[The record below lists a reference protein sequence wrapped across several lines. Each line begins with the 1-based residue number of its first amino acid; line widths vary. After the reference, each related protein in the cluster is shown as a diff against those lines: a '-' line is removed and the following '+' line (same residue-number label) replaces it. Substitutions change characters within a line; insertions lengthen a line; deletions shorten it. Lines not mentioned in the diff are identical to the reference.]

1 MSPISALTSEK
12 LLALVRVGDTDAFG
26 LLHERHASFAM
37 GVAMAV
43 TRDRWAAED
52 AVQEAFLALWRSADR
67 YDPNLSLVT
76 TWLAMIVRRRAIEQ
90 LRRRRMTS
98 ELPDGD
104 GLPIALITQ
113 DPWKEIAQRLDRN
126 ELVGGLAKLRATQR
140 DALTLAFFAQLT
152 HTEVADQL
160 GLPLGTAKSR
170 IRAGLRAL
178 RAIIPAESVGSL
190 NAPLPRADGEA
201 DRHRPEARQIDGG
214 SQLRPPSARRGRDTG
229 PDIHQPGGLAGTA
242 GVVVGAMA
250 AGIPLISTARS
261 SSASA
266 NRC

>member
-1 MSPISALTSEK
+1 MSPIPALTSEE
-12 LLALVRVGDTDAFG
+12 LLARVRVGDTDAFG

-67 YDPNLSLVT
+67 YNAQRSSVS

-90 LRRRRMTS
+90 LRRRRLTS

-104 GLPIALITQ
+104 GLPIALVTQ
-113 DPWKEIAQRLDRN
+113 DAWKEIAGRLDRI
-126 ELVGGLAKLRATQR
+126 ELVGEVAKLKATQR
-140 DALTLAFFAQLT
+140 DALVLAFFAQLT
-152 HTEVADQL
+152 HIEVADQL

-178 RAIIPAESVGSL
+178 RAIIPAESAGWLDAQLPSGWWGS
-190 NAPLPRADGEA
+190 
-201 DRHRPEARQIDGG
+201 
-214 SQLRPPSARRGRDTG
+214 
-229 PDIHQPGGLAGTA
+229 
-242 GVVVGAMA
+242 
-250 AGIPLISTARS
+250 
-261 SSASA
+261 
-266 NRC
+266 